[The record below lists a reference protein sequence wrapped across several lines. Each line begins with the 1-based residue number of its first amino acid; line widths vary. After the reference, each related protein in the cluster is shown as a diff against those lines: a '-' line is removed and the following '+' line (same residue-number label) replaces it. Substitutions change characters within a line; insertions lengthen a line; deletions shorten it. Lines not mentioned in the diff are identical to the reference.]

1 MNSRTARLYEY
12 GGALLVLLVR
22 IFTAPRTPWENDEF
36 LFTEAVRNF
45 DPSRYHPHPP
55 GFPLFVLLGKL
66 LHIFVNDPWRALV
79 VVNIIAAPI
88 GFIALT
94 RALRNWIGDE
104 QVAAA
109 ASLIYFLSASMM
121 IHGPLALSDPV
132 AMTFVALALAA
143 ISAESGEGRAEERR
157 ARSSVSALPSPPDNG
172 HERAAILA
180 GLWTSCAIGCRPQ
193 LVIPLAPL
201 LAIAIWRMRTHRQR
215 FACLAT
221 FGIVSLMWLLPL
233 MDAAGGFDGLM
244 AYETKQAQYFATHD
258 AVTSRGVF
266 SASAVVIRFL
276 IHPWGSKYLTLP
288 LLVFI
293 ILGASALARRWRVML
308 PLLAFTVVQAVFE
321 LATMDP
327 ADGARY
333 SLPIMIVFA
342 LAAALGLEVI
352 ARSVH
357 VSFIPIGGA
366 LLFAIASFAYIA
378 PIIRARVSGPS
389 PPAAAAAYVKA
400 TFPSNT
406 IVLFDLSMRPVAE
419 SLLPEFKSESFE
431 PALKTYYDQT
441 GIPLVL
447 LADGGSHAPGVQVFS
462 WPECDAYGKLT
473 RNHYRVVTAD
483 PISTSERYAPIGGA
497 YQLERNIAGDE
508 WRWLAP
514 RAAIALPRGFDRV
527 TVTLQLSHDTPYDL
541 NEVLV
546 MVNGKPEAKLTVTKQ
561 PTSAT
566 VDLLPLLP
574 PEIEFA
580 AARSFKP
587 AEVLKNRDPRTLA
600 VQLVRVEQR

>member
-1 MNSRTARLYEY
+1 MYEY

-55 GFPLFVLLGKL
+55 GFPLFIVLGKL
-66 LHIFVNDPWRALV
+66 LHFFVSDPWRALV

-88 GFIALT
+88 GFIALA
-94 RALRNWIGDE
+94 RAFRNWIGDE
-104 QVAAA
+104 QIAIA

-121 IHGPLALSDPV
+121 LHGPLALSDPV
-132 AMTFVALALAA
+132 AITFVALALAV
-143 ISAESGEGRAEERR
+143 ISA
-157 ARSSVSALPSPPDNG
+157 PDDSE
-172 HERAAILA
+172 HERAANLA

-193 LVIPLAPL
+193 LVVPLAPL
-201 LAIAIWRMRTHRQR
+201 MAIAIWRMRTHRQR
-215 FACLAT
+215 FACLAN
-221 FGIVSLMWLLPL
+221 FGFVSVMWLLPL

-244 AYETKQAQYFATHD
+244 AYETKQAAYFAAHD
-258 AVTSRGVF
+258 AVTSRGAL
-266 SASAVVIRFL
+266 SAPAIVIRFL
-276 IHPWGSKYLTLP
+276 IHPWGSKYLTIP
-288 LLVFI
+288 LLALI

-357 VSFIPIGGA
+357 VRFVPIGGA
-366 LLFAIASFAYIA
+366 LFFAIASFLYIA
-378 PIIRARVSGPS
+378 PIIQARVSGPS
-389 PPAAAAAYVKA
+389 PPAAAAAFVKS

-419 SLLPEFKSESFE
+419 SLLPEFKSEALE
-431 PALKTYYDQT
+431 PGLKTYYDQT
-441 GIPLVL
+441 EIPLVL

-483 PISTSERYAPIGGA
+483 PVSSRERYAPVGGV

-527 TVTLQLSHDTPYDL
+527 KVTLQLSHDTPYDL
-541 NEVLV
+541 NDVIV

-561 PTSAT
+561 PASAT
-566 VDLLPLLP
+566 VDLIPLLP

-580 AARSFKP
+580 AGRSFKP

-600 VQLVRVEQR
+600 VQLVRVEQN

>member
-55 GFPLFVLLGKL
+55 GFPLFILLGKL
-66 LHIFVNDPWRALV
+66 LHFFVHDPWRALV

-88 GFIALT
+88 GFIALA

-104 QVAAA
+104 QIAVA

-132 AMTFVALALAA
+132 AITFVALALAV
-143 ISAESGEGRAEERR
+143 ISA
-157 ARSSVSALPSPPDNG
+157 PDDSE

-193 LVIPLAPL
+193 LVVPLLPL
-201 LAIAIWRMRTHRQR
+201 LAIVIWRMRTHRQR
-215 FACLAT
+215 IACLAT
-221 FGIVSLMWLLPL
+221 FGVVSLMWLLPL

-258 AVTSRGVF
+258 AVMSRGVF
-266 SASAVVIRFL
+266 SAPAVVIRFL
-276 IHPWGSKYLTLP
+276 IHPWGSKYLTVP
-288 LLVFI
+288 LLVLI
-293 ILGASALARRWRVML
+293 ILGAAGFARRWRVML
-308 PLLAFTVVQAVFE
+308 PLLAFTIVQAVFE

-342 LAAALGLEVI
+342 LAAALGLAVI
-352 ARSVH
+352 GRSLHLPLV
-357 VSFIPIGGA
+357 PIAGA
-366 LLFAIASFAYIA
+366 LLFAVASFLYIE
-378 PIIRARVSGPS
+378 PIIRARVTGPS
-389 PPAAAAAYVKA
+389 PPAAAAAYVKS

-431 PALKTYYDQT
+431 AGLKTYYDQT

-483 PISTSERYAPIGGA
+483 PVSSKERYAPVEGA

-527 TVTLQLSHDTPYDL
+527 TVTLQLSHDTPYDM
-541 NEVLV
+541 NEVRV

-561 PTSAT
+561 PTTTT

-600 VQLVRVEQR
+600 VQLVRVEQF